1 MTMENFVDNSYKKH
15 TEEFNTQDEASV
27 KKQESWFDESTIDY
41 WRHFRMVE
49 PVSPLLKLNPQSKWL
64 TVGDGRFG
72 LDSIKLKKIE
82 PSIKIVAS
90 DISPYLLEKAKN
102 RGIISEYSVE
112 NAEKLS
118 FSDESFDYVF
128 CKEAYHHFPRPY
140 IAVYEMLRVSKKAI
154 IFSEPND
161 HMDVGL
167 LGTIT
172 TRVKNIVKRVLGK
185 AVLHYDHF
193 KFEESGN
200 YIYSVSRRE
209 IEKIALAI
217 NLRVVAVKY
226 LNDYYEKGVEFQ
238 KAESDNTLFKK
249 VTKEINKKDL
259 LSKIGYAPYGGI
271 IAIIF
276 KQNPS
281 EAERIELKNNGFCI
295 IDLPLNPYA

>member
-1 MTMENFVDNSYKKH
+1 MENFVDNSYKKH

-82 PSIKIVAS
+82 PNIKIVAS

-185 AVLHYDHF
+185 AVLHHDHF

-238 KAESDNTLFKK
+238 KADSDNTLFKK

-281 EAERIELKNNGFCI
+281 EAERVELKNNGFCI

>member
-1 MTMENFVDNSYKKH
+1 MENFVDNSYKKH